1 MVTEIGNYCY
11 RVQDLEIKREPSS
24 PVTKKVS
31 IFPVS
36 LNGVSQAISSLTPQR
51 WIQFNFNVSFP
62 FDLSEEDTS
71 IVSGVP
77 PSRNPWVPW
86 VTAAFIT
93 PTPGHLLL
101 IVTSGLIT
109 WNSCLF
115 FLNRIQKSG
124 SSEKLKAQPQ
134 PPKRGMQMP
143 SYLLTVLPQGSLS
156 LPTRAAFSI
165 CLN

>member
-11 RVQDLEIKREPSS
+11 RVQGLEIKREPSS

-93 PTPGHLLL
+93 PHTWPPATYSDKWADHLEFL
-101 IVTSGLIT
+101 SFFPEQNPKT
-109 WNSCLF
+109 WEL
-115 FLNRIQKSG
+115 
-124 SSEKLKAQPQ
+124 
-134 PPKRGMQMP
+134 
-143 SYLLTVLPQGSLS
+143 
-156 LPTRAAFSI
+156 
-165 CLN
+165 

>member
-11 RVQDLEIKREPSS
+11 RVQGLEIKREPSS

-71 IVSGVP
+71 IVSGG
-77 PSRNPWVPW
+77 
-86 VTAAFIT
+86 
-93 PTPGHLLL
+93 PT
-101 IVTSGLIT
+101 I
-109 WNSCLF
+109 
-115 FLNRIQKSG
+115 
-124 SSEKLKAQPQ
+124 A
-134 PPKRGMQMP
+134 
-143 SYLLTVLPQGSLS
+143 
-156 LPTRAAFSI
+156 
-165 CLN
+165 